1 MQVVTTLPIAVL
13 SYLFSILTSAVSI
26 NWFPY
31 LSCIF
36 VFDAFKGPKI
46 NRQKQHRGKKGEGKK
61 KKKKKSVFCYFN

>member
-13 SYLFSILTSAVSI
+13 SYFFSILTSAVNI

-36 VFDAFKGPKI
+36 VFDAFKGPKN
-46 NRQKQHRGKKGEGKK
+46 NR
-61 KKKKKSVFCYFN
+61 